1 MKKPQWVC
9 ILPLYF
15 FLLLLLIHLYTT
27 TVAIVIV
34 YSSPDIALIV
44 RPHINRCVTFICII
58 LFFVTY
64 SLSFLVA
71 LSFSGRPANSLELYS
86 CFSLILAQSQTH
98 KKSSS
103 YLYSGPLSFL
113 WVWISIEQFIYIF
126 LSFPF
131 FFLLSLQL
139 LTILFYYFLQPE
151 HNNSPT
157 L

>member
-27 TVAIVIV
+27 TVAIIIVIV

-131 FFLLSLQL
+131 FFSSFS
-139 LTILFYYFLQPE
+139 TTTYYFILLFF
-151 HNNSPT
+151 T
-157 L
+157 ART